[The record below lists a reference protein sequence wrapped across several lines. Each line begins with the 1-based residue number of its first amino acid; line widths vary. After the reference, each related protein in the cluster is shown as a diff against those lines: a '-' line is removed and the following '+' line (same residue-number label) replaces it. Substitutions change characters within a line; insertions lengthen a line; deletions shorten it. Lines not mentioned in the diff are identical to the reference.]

1 MFKKF
6 GVIFLVLFL
15 TFSLTAFGQEWHTT
29 NQITV
34 VWDAVTE
41 MQGGIAIPETDIIE
55 YRVYL
60 ANAITDPDKTNPAE
74 IDVTRNTSY
83 VITLTDEGHYFVGLQ
98 TIRKILVGSNG
109 DESVVGE
116 SVIGWTD
123 DPAIVLDGHTFGIRH
138 FLPPMVPTGLRPGI

>member
-1 MFKKF
+1 MLSKLST
-6 GVIFLVLFL
+6 IFLVLAL
-15 TFSLTAFGQEWHTT
+15 TFTGVVFAQEWHTT

-41 MQGGIAIPETDIIE
+41 MQGGAVIPETDIIE

-60 ANAITDPDKTNPAE
+60 ANAITDPDKMNPAE
-74 IDVTRNTSY
+74 IDITGELSY
-83 VITLTDEGHYFVGLQ
+83 TITLTGEGHYFVGLQ

-138 FLPPMVPTGLRPGI
+138 FLPPMVPIGLRPGT